1 MAKKDYYDI
10 LGVDKDASSEEIK
23 KAYRRL
29 AKKYHPDLNKDGGS
43 EQKFKE
49 ISEAYEVL
57 SDSDKRAQY
66 DRFGHAGPDQR
77 FDFGGGDFERARSAF
92 EEFGFGGGGG
102 AFDDIFDLFFGEGRR
117 TSRTRKKRRT
127 GAQRGEDLEYKL
139 RINLEDAAS
148 GTRMKVTIPRY
159 HHCERCDGSG
169 VEPGY
174 KKRVCPHCNGRGEV
188 EHRQQSMLGSFINIR
203 PCPKCGGQGEIIEKP
218 CTKCSGRGRVREKKE
233 ISIQVPPGVDNGSR
247 LRLKGEG
254 NVGTGGGPAGDLYII
269 IEIKPHDIFEREGD
283 SIICEHK
290 IDFTKA
296 ALGGVEKVPTL
307 DGEEELKIPAGTES
321 GTTFKL
327 KGKGIP
333 HLRRRGSGDEYVTIR
348 IAVPKKLNRKQKKL
362 LKQLEKTT

>member
-29 AKKYHPDLNKDGGS
+29 AKKYHPDLNRDGGS
-43 EQKFKE
+43 EDKFKR

-57 SDSDKRAQY
+57 SDSNKRAQY
-66 DRFGHAGPDQR
+66 DQFGHAGPDQR

-92 EEFGFGGGGG
+92 EEFGFGGGG

-117 TSRTRKKRRT
+117 TSRTRRKRST
-127 GAQRGEDLEYKL
+127 SVQRGEDLEYKL

-148 GTRMKVTIPRY
+148 GTRMKVTLPRY
-159 HHCERCDGSG
+159 HVCEKCDGSG
-169 VEPGY
+169 VEPGC
-174 KKRVCPHCNGRGEV
+174 KKRVCPTCNGRGEV

-203 PCPKCGGQGEIIEKP
+203 PCPKCEGRGEIIEEP

-233 ISIQVPPGVDNGSR
+233 ISIKVPPGVNNGSR

-254 NVGTGGGPAGDLYII
+254 NVGVGGGPAGDLYIV
-269 IEIKPHDIFEREGD
+269 IEIKPHDIFKREGD
-283 SIICEHK
+283 DIICEHK

-296 ALGGVEKVPTL
+296 VLGGKEKVPTL
-307 DGEEELKIPAGTES
+307 DGEDELNIPAGTQS

-327 KGKGIP
+327 KGKGIA
-333 HLRRRGSGDEYVTIR
+333 HLRHLGSGDEYVAIR
-348 IAVPKKLNRKQKKL
+348 ITVPKKLSRKQKKL
-362 LKQLEKTT
+362 LKQLEETT